1 MDNIQWDKLAPIM
14 LDNSERWFPALHDT
28 RHSALV
34 HFTLGL
40 AGEVGELV
48 EAIYTS
54 GAKWDA
60 DLIASEL
67 ADVVTYT
74 CDIAAVLGL
83 SNWLAQDHEDET
95 SIAADMDI
103 IVAAG
108 LIANI
113 VKKANRDA
121 DPEAAMN
128 SKLLEILTHIRQVLS
143 SAELLAEESEIDL
156 LAAIEA
162 KVLVCEARWG

>member
-60 DLIASEL
+60 DLIAS
-67 ADVVTYT
+67 
-74 CDIAAVLGL
+74 
-83 SNWLAQDHEDET
+83 
-95 SIAADMDI
+95 
-103 IVAAG
+103 
-108 LIANI
+108 
-113 VKKANRDA
+113 
-121 DPEAAMN
+121 
-128 SKLLEILTHIRQVLS
+128 